1 MNLTQVLIEKSL
13 DGMDR
18 TAIRLGSLSKTYGE
32 IRKEIEKTTGLL
44 NGLGLKKGDR
54 VALVLPKGFDFIE
67 FYLAALHLGAVCLP
81 LNPDYRSEE
90 IGYFLSDSQTSL
102 IVTTTAKKNE
112 LASLLDSLPALRCFI
127 PRQDTSNRDSGGS
140 PFKDSLLFAS
150 TLDEDIALLCYTSG
164 TTGRSKGAMITH
176 GNLISN
182 MQALHQ
188 AWRWSSDDVLLHA
201 LPLFHVHGLCV
212 ALQGGLYAEAGIIM
226 LERFDPFKVWETIEK
241 ERCTIFMGVPTMYQ
255 RLSRTW
261 DELKGK
267 PDLRSMRVF
276 ISGSAPL
283 PEALFNR
290 FKEQTG
296 YTILERYGM
305 TEAGM
310 ICSNPYESDRRK
322 PQSVG
327 YPLSGI
333 EIQVVDQ
340 EGHPAAPGAVGEVWV
355 RGNNIF
361 QGYWRQPEKTKEAF
375 AGTWFKSGDLG
386 YLDPRDSQR
395 LYLVGRA
402 KELIIT
408 GGFNV
413 YPKEVEN
420 ILEEHEAVQ
429 EAAVFGMPHED
440 WGEQVTA
447 AVVLIKEGAEKAEG
461 LMSYCLD
468 RLAGYKCPKKVFFRS
483 ELPRNPM
490 GKLQK
495 HLLLKEYQESR

>member
-1 MNLTQVLIEKSL
+1 MNLTQVLIEKNL
-13 DGMDR
+13 DRMDR
-18 TAIRLGSLSKTYGE
+18 TAIRLGSLSKTYRE
-32 IRKEIEKTTGLL
+32 LRKQVEQTAALL
-44 NGLGLKKGDR
+44 DRLGLKKGDR
-54 VALVLPKGFDFIE
+54 AALVLPKGFAFIE
-67 FYLAALHLGAVCLP
+67 FYLAALHRGAVCLP
-81 LNPDYRSEE
+81 LNPDYRPEE
-90 IGYFLSDSQTSL
+90 IGYFLNDSETSL
-102 IVTTTAKKNE
+102 LITTVSKKIE
-112 LASLLDSLPALRCFI
+112 LATLLDSLPSVRCYTAE
-127 PRQDTSNRDSGGS
+127 QDASGGDSGAS
-140 PFKDSLLFAS
+140 PVNACATSSS
-150 TLDEDIALLCYTSG
+150 TLDEDVALLCYTSG
-164 TTGRSKGAMITH
+164 TTGRSKGAMIRH

-182 MQALHQ
+182 MEALHQ

-201 LPLFHVHGLCV
+201 LPLFHIHGLCV
-212 ALQGGLYAEAGIIM
+212 ALQGGLYAGAGIIM

-241 ERCTIFMGVPTMYQ
+241 ERCTVFMGVPTMYQ
-255 RLSRTW
+255 RLSRAW
-261 DELKGK
+261 DELKQK
-267 PDLRSMRVF
+267 PDLHSMRVF

-283 PEALFNR
+283 SEALFNR

-296 YTILERYGM
+296 FTMLERYGM

-310 ICSNPYESDRRK
+310 ICSNPYEPDRRK

-327 YPLSGI
+327 FPLSGI
-333 EIQVVDQ
+333 EIQVIDQ
-340 EGHPAAPGAVGEVWV
+340 EGHQAAPGAVGEVWV
-355 RGNNIF
+355 RGSNIF

-386 YLDPRDSQR
+386 YQDPRDSLR

-429 EAAVFGMPHED
+429 EAAVFGIPHED

-447 AVVLIKEGAEKAEG
+447 AVVLKKGAAQKAEA
-461 LMSYCLD
+461 LIAYCQD
-468 RLAGYKCPKKVFFRS
+468 RLAGYKCPKKVFFRL

-495 HLLLKEYQESR
+495 HLLQKEYQVV